1 MEREPEA
8 SQSAQPGPLLT
19 IEGLDGDVT
28 VWALGEDRFRIQ
40 SPAGIREIEG
50 YERAQELARA
60 LARLGGTQKPPRTFG
75 RWRTAKRGDT

>member
-8 SQSAQPGPLLT
+8 RQSGQPGPLLT

-28 VWALGEDRFRIQ
+28 VWALGEDRFRVQ

-50 YERAQELARA
+50 YERAQELAVVPKHVR
-60 LARLGGTQKPPRTFG
+60 Q
-75 RWRTAKRGDT
+75 

>member
-1 MEREPEA
+1 MDRDPEA
-8 SQSAQPGPLLT
+8 RRSDQTGPLLT
-19 IEGLDGDVT
+19 IEGHDGDVT

-60 LARLGGTQKPPRTFG
+60 LARLGGTPKPPRTF
-75 RWRTAKRGDT
+75 RKWRAT

>member
-8 SQSAQPGPLLT
+8 WQSGQPGPLLT
-19 IEGLDGDVT
+19 IEGRDGDVT

-60 LARLGGTQKPPRTFG
+60 LARLGGTQKPPRTFR
-75 RWRTAKRGDT
+75 RWRTPKRGDT